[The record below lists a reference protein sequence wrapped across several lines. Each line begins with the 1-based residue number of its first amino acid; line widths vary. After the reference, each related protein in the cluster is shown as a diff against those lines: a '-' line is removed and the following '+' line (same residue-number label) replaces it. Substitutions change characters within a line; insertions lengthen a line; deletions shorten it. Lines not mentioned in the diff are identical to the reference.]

1 MWYCLPPHGRSGGI
15 LVGVNV
21 ETISIQRVE
30 TGDFCVKLF
39 VKSKFDGFEWILI
52 GVYGAAQD
60 ALKPEFLSELVRI
73 CDVETLPMLV
83 GGDFNIIRRQE
94 EKNNDNF
101 KAHWPFLF
109 NAIIESLDLRE
120 IELSG
125 RQYTWASRRENPTYE
140 KLDRVLANVEWEQK
154 FPLVSVRALTR
165 SGSDHTPLLLD
176 SGDPAHLGNKNNFSF
191 ELSWMRQDGFFD
203 LVKTEWNLIQ
213 SGKNPVERWQNKMRH
228 LRQFLRGWA
237 KNLAGAYKKEKQRLI
252 LLIDEL
258 DLKAETIPLNDA
270 ERAAKKK
277 SERGSCET
285 TA

>member
-1 MWYCLPPHGRSGGI
+1 MKGMWWNSDGFADTAKHCFIHETIREHKLDFVVFMETGRANFSAPFLRRLSGGLDYMWYCLPPHGRSGGI

-140 KLDRVLANVEWEQK
+140 KLDRVQ

-176 SGDPAHLGNKNNFSF
+176 SGDPAHLGNKNNF
-191 ELSWMRQDGFFD
+191 
-203 LVKTEWNLIQ
+203 
-213 SGKNPVERWQNKMRH
+213 
-228 LRQFLRGWA
+228 
-237 KNLAGAYKKEKQRLI
+237 
-252 LLIDEL
+252 
-258 DLKAETIPLNDA
+258 
-270 ERAAKKK
+270 
-277 SERGSCET
+277 
-285 TA
+285 

>member
-1 MWYCLPPHGRSGGI
+1 M
-15 LVGVNV
+15 

-60 ALKPEFLSELVRI
+60 ALKPGFLSELVEI
-73 CDVETLPMLV
+73 CDVETLPILV

-237 KNLAGAYKKEKQRLI
+237 KNLAGAYKKEKR
-252 LLIDEL
+252 E
-258 DLKAETIPLNDA
+258 AYPSY
-270 ERAAKKK
+270 R
-277 SERGSCET
+277 
-285 TA
+285 